1 MRVLTSLIAVMAVA
15 VLPVHADNTRETPD
29 AGWSVVPG
37 EPSIDVWQAPDYTMY
52 DNGPFITHFGTGYHG
67 ANESWLQQ
75 SLGLNILGFGHQ
87 ASANNRV
94 ADDFTVPPG
103 QAWVIQNVMFFA
115 YQTNAGLQSTISSVN
130 VRIWNG
136 QPGAGGSVIW
146 GNTTTNRMTSTQSAS
161 TYRVTEST
169 TGTATD
175 RAIMVNN
182 TSIPVTLGPG
192 TYWIDWQSDGDIA
205 FSGPWVPPVT
215 ILGQTSTGNAV
226 QSQDG
231 GASYQPL
238 IDDGTGTPQ
247 GLPFI
252 IDGFIQASNDTCGTA
267 EVITC
272 PPGGGSVTVYGD
284 TSYAMMTGSY
294 NCGGTSLMWPEVW
307 YRVAGT
313 GGNITASTCTTYN
326 QYSESNILIYNGAC
340 SGLNCVTGSTDN
352 CSISGSPYLDTVTW
366 SSAPGTDYYI
376 VMDTGYPRDGSA
388 TRGKFQSGFELVVTC
403 EASCTNL
410 QTPTIESVGDVPCGG
425 TTAQTSPILTWYDV
439 PNESGYNWELRDAFG
454 IVMRTGSVG
463 ANVTAA
469 DLGPLSPGTYIA
481 RVQAFGD
488 DINFCDSQWSSS
500 CSFDVAE
507 PCEPLATPEVTSI
520 GGTSC
525 GGTTGE
531 ISPVLTW
538 TDVTHEEGYE
548 WEIRNVSGAVMA
560 SGSTGPDVTTVN
572 VGALAIGS
580 FSVSVRAVGDGIVF
594 CNSLWSTDCPF
605 DIAEACDQLAL
616 PTISSIGG
624 VGCGGATTETSPT
637 LAWTDVAN
645 EDGYKWEVRDAFG
658 ALVADGSTGPNVT
671 AVNVG
676 TLASGV
682 FNARVQALGDG
693 IEFCDSEWT
702 AYCSFEV
709 VGECETLPA
718 PTITAVSDTTCGGS
732 TKDENPVVRWA
743 DLEGDTGYAWEVR
756 DSLGNLVRSGT
767 TQQDATSAN
776 VGNLEP
782 GDYTVRVRAFG
793 DDVHYCD
800 GDWSQSCPFE
810 IVGEIGVADFIWWP
824 MQPKVGEHVRFADR
838 STGVPI
844 GWFWETGDGWTSTA
858 ENPFHRYSSSGDFGV
873 SMECQ
878 YPGGTDTKIWEL
890 RVSGVI
896 RCGDELCE
904 GEETAWSCPD
914 DCGLPPETSGRAG
927 GSDRRPSVPAAVGGV
942 GGTGG
947 TFWKTEGW
955 VVNTGDEPVPL
966 IFEYTPL
973 GSTEIFTAGPFD
985 LEPDNGMYWDNIVE
999 DLFGAKGNGA
1009 LWLDAPKPVH
1019 FLTRSYNESSG
1030 GNFGQA
1036 VRGLQG
1042 KLSIAK
1048 GDGEVYLVGLRHD
1061 QTFRSNLFFQEID
1074 GFWVTLEIEVYNE
1087 DGERLR
1093 RSTLDVEGHSNVLKN
1108 LGNLG
1113 GSGQDSAYV
1122 TVRVL
1127 DGDGRMNVVGSVV
1140 DQITG
1145 DPTTVDPIHLD
1156 QVALKNADGT
1166 KLLDDAHHLVA
1177 VVAHTKGSQNSVWG
1191 TKFTVS
1197 SPKGATGQDLTFVY
1211 VPEYDRTGVVGNRLE
1226 RTATLPGGRQLAWD
1240 DVLIDL
1246 FGLPQSAKTQ
1256 GALHVFSPNE
1266 VLISSRIYNRKPDG
1280 STLGQNIK
1288 ALVAGDLVDQQTSGT
1303 IVGLSHKPGIRTNMG
1318 VAAYSDEDTR
1328 VEIRFFSNFPAFRPL
1343 GTITR
1348 TVEAQSHLQIPR
1360 VFEELG
1366 LSSAPLVSVSALV
1379 RVRQGGAVYAYASTV
1394 DNGSG
1399 DPTTLVATRND

>member
-1 MRVLTSLIAVMAVA
+1 MRVLTSLIAVLAVA
-15 VLPVHADNTRETPD
+15 VLPVLADDTRESAD

-37 EPSIDVWQAPDYTMY
+37 EPSIDSWQAPDYTLY

-75 SLGLNILGFGHQ
+75 SLGMTILGFGHQ
-87 ASANNRV
+87 LSANNRV

-115 YQTNAGLQSTISSVN
+115 YQTGAGLQSTISSVN

-175 RAIMVNN
+175 RAIMANN

-215 ILGQTSTGNAV
+215 VLGQTSTGNAV

-272 PPGGGSVTVYGD
+272 PPGGGMVSVIGD
-284 TSYAMMTGSY
+284 TNYATMTGSY
-294 NCGGTSLMWPEVW
+294 FCAGTYSQSPEVW
-307 YRVAGT
+307 YRIVGN
-313 GGNITASTCTTYN
+313 GGDITASTCSDFN
-326 QYSESNILIYNGAC
+326 
-340 SGLNCVTGSTDN
+340 
-352 CSISGSPYLDTVTW
+352 PYLYTELLTF
-366 SSAPGTDYYI
+366 
-376 VMDTGYPRDGSA
+376 DGSCSNLGCVA
-388 TRGKFQSGFELVVTC
+388 AYDEDCPGIGYGGLGTVSWPSTLGTEYYVLVSAGIPGDGFTGNFELTVTC

-425 TTAQTSPILTWYDV
+425 TTTRVSPALRWYDV
-439 PNESGYNWELRDAFG
+439 PNESGYNWELRDSFG
-454 IVMRTGSVG
+454 IVIRTGSVG
-463 ANVTAA
+463 ADVTAA

-481 RVQAFGD
+481 RVQAYGD
-488 DINFCDSQWSSS
+488 DITFCDSQWSSS
-500 CSFDVAE
+500 CSFEVAE

-531 ISPVLTW
+531 ISPVLSW
-538 TDVTHEEGYE
+538 TDVANEEGYE
-548 WEIRNVSGAVMA
+548 WEVRNLSGGVMA
-560 SGSTGPDVTTVN
+560 SGSTGPDVTSVN
-572 VGALAIGS
+572 IGALAIGS
-580 FSVSVRAVGDGIVF
+580 FSVSVRAIGDGIFF
-594 CNSLWSTDCPF
+594 CNSFWSTDCPF

-624 VGCGGATTETSPT
+624 VVCGGATTETSPT

-645 EDGYKWEVRDAFG
+645 EDGYKWEVRDTFG
-658 ALVADGSTGPNVT
+658 ALIADGSTGPNVS

-676 TLASGV
+676 TLGSGV
-682 FNARVQALGDG
+682 FNARVQAVGDG

-702 AYCSFEV
+702 SYCSFEV

-718 PTITAVSDTTCGGS
+718 PTITAVADTTCGGS
-732 TKDENPVVRWA
+732 TKDENPVVRWT
-743 DLEGDTGYAWEVR
+743 DLEGDTGYGWEVR

-767 TQQDATSAN
+767 TQQDATSAA
-776 VGNLEP
+776 VGSLDP

-793 DDVHYCD
+793 DDVYTCD
-800 GDWSQSCPFE
+800 GDWSSSCPFE
-810 IVGEIGVADFIWWP
+810 IIGEIGVADFIWWP
-824 MQPKVGEHVRFADR
+824 IQPKVGEHVRFADR

-878 YPGGTDTKIWEL
+878 YPGGTDTKIWEV

-914 DCGLPPETSGRAG
+914 DCGLPPQTSGRAG

-985 LEPDNGMYWDNIVE
+985 LEPDNGLYWDNIVE

-1036 VRGLQG
+1036 VSGLRGR
-1042 KLSIAK
+1042 LSIGK

-1061 QTFRSNLFFQEID
+1061 QSFRSNLFFQEID

-1127 DGDGRMNVVGSVV
+1127 DGDGRLNVVGSVV

-1156 QVALKNADGT
+1156 QVVLKNADGT

-1191 TKFTVS
+1191 TKFTVG
-1197 SPKGATGQDLTFVY
+1197 SPKGAAGQELTFVY

-1226 RTATLPGGRQLAWD
+1226 RTATLPGGRQLVWD

-1256 GALHVFSPNE
+1256 GALHVYSPDE
-1266 VLISSRIYNRKPDG
+1266 VLITSRTYNRKPDG

-1288 ALVAGDLVDQQTSGT
+1288 ALTAGDLVDTATPGL
-1303 IVGLSHKPGIRTNMG
+1303 IMGLSHRPGSRTNMG
-1318 VAAYSDEDTR
+1318 VAAFSNQDTEI
-1328 VEIRFFSNFPAFRPL
+1328 EIRFFSNFPAFSPL
-1343 GTITR
+1343 GSISR
-1348 TVEAQSHLQIPR
+1348 GIEAESHLQIPK

-1366 LSSAPLVSVSALV
+1366 LSSVPLESVSAYVTV
-1379 RVRQGGAVYAYASTV
+1379 RSGGSVYAYASIV

-1399 DPTTLVATRND
+1399 DPTTLVATRIE